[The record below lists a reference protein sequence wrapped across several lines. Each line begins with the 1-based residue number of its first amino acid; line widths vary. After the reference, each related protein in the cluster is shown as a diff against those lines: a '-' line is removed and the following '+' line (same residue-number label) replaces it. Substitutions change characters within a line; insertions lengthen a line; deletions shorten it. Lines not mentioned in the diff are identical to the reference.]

1 MRAKQGVINST
12 VLFMVATFVI
22 VDLIIL
28 LLMWFRG

>member
-1 MRAKQGVINST
+1 MRAKQGVVNET

-28 LLMWFRG
+28 ALIWPR